1 MTILY
6 TPEARKDLINARQYI
21 IEKFFDETAAKN
33 LTKKIVEKVALLA
46 ENPEM
51 GVSLRSRVK
60 RSTDLQLLVIDKH
73 IAFYR
78 VLDDKIYIIRI
89 LDTRTDYMK
98 EIF

>member
-21 IEKFFDETAAKN
+21 IENFFDETAAKN

-51 GVSLRSRVK
+51 GVSLQSRVN

-78 VLDDKIYIIRI
+78 VLEDKIYIIRI

>member
-21 IEKFFDETAAKN
+21 IENFFDETAAKN

-51 GVSLRSRVK
+51 GVPLQSRVN
-60 RSTDLQLLVIDKH
+60 RSTDFQLLVIDKH

-78 VLDDKIYIIRI
+78 VLEDNIYIIRI
-89 LDTRTDYMK
+89 LDTRTDYMR

>member
-6 TPEARKDLINARQYI
+6 TPEARKDLINARQYS
-21 IEKFFDETAAKN
+21 IENFFDETAAKN

-51 GVSLRSRVK
+51 GVPLQSRVN
-60 RSTDLQLLVIDKH
+60 RSTDFQLLVIDKH

-78 VLDDKIYIIRI
+78 VLEDKIYIIRI
-89 LDTRTDYMK
+89 LDTRTDYMR

>member
-21 IEKFFDETAAKN
+21 IENFFDETAAKN

-51 GVSLRSRVK
+51 CVPLQSRVN
-60 RSTDLQLLVIDKH
+60 RSTDFQLLVIDKH

-78 VLDDKIYIIRI
+78 VLEDKIYIIRI
-89 LDTRTDYMK
+89 LDTRTDYMR

>member
-1 MTILY
+1 
-6 TPEARKDLINARQYI
+6 
-21 IEKFFDETAAKN
+21 
-33 LTKKIVEKVALLA
+33 
-46 ENPEM
+46 M